1 MSVIAATDGTESAN
15 VAVAWAAQEAR
26 RRRASLRIV
35 YAYDSDWLESRF
47 DIGAEYLDVA
57 ESLAKAV
64 VADARDR
71 AMAAVPG
78 LHIETDILPGHAIP
92 RLLEVAEGADLLV
105 LGSRGRGGFS
115 GLVLGSVSQRLAT
128 HAPCPVA
135 VVRDEASGDGP
146 VVAGVDDTPSAEFV
160 LPTAFAAAAERDT
173 TLIVI
178 RSYLPAIPRWLATVP
193 MPADLSNPADDPGE
207 RERLEEQLAP
217 WRDRYPQVRVETV
230 LTHDGAAAAL
240 VGATKR
246 AALTVVGSHGHG
258 TLAAALLGSTVLQLL
273 HHADCPVMVVR

>member
-1 MSVIAATDGTESAN
+1 MTVIVATDGTESAS
-15 VAVAWAAQEAR
+15 VAVKWAALEAR
-26 RRRASLRIV
+26 RRQAGLRIV
-35 YAYDSDWLESRF
+35 YAYDSDWLETRF

-57 ESLAKAV
+57 ESLARAV

-71 AMAAVPG
+71 AHAVVPD
-78 LHIETDILPGHAIP
+78 LRIETDTLPGHTIP

-105 LGSRGRGGFS
+105 LGSRGRGGFA
-115 GLVLGSVSQRLAT
+115 GMLLGSVSQRLAT

-135 VVRDEASGDGP
+135 VVRDGAFTDGP
-146 VVAGVDDTPSAEFV
+146 VVAGVDDSPSAEQV

-178 RSYLPAIPRWLATVP
+178 RSYLPMIPAWLTPLPGEAP
-193 MPADLSNPADDPGE
+193 NPPEDPTE
-207 RERLEEQLAP
+207 RERLEKQLAP
-217 WRDRYPQVRVETV
+217 WRQRYPQVRVETV
-230 LTHDGAAAAL
+230 LTYDGAAAAL
-240 VGATKR
+240 VGATKH

-258 TLAAALLGSTVLQLL
+258 TVAAALLGSTVLQLL

>member
-1 MSVIAATDGTESAN
+1 MSVIVATDGTEAAT
-15 VAVAWAAQEAR
+15 VAVTWAAAEAR

-35 YAYDSDWLESRF
+35 YAYDSDWLESRY

-71 AMAAVPG
+71 ARAAVPD
-78 LHIETDILPGHAIP
+78 LYIETDTRPGPAIP
-92 RLLEVAEGADLLV
+92 RLIEWAEGADLLV
-105 LGSRGRGGFS
+105 LGSRGRGGFT
-115 GLVLGSVSQRLAT
+115 GMLLGSVSQRLAT

-135 VVRDEASGDGP
+135 VVRDGASGDGA
-146 VVAGVDDTPSAEFV
+146 VVAGVDDSPAAGQV

-178 RSYLPAIPRWLATVP
+178 RSYLPAIPRWLAGVP
-193 MPADLSNPADDPGE
+193 MPPADDPAE
-207 RERLEEQLAP
+207 RSRLEEQLAP
-217 WRDRYPQVRVETV
+217 WRKRYPQVRLETV

-240 VGATKR
+240 VEATR
-246 AALTVVGSHGHG
+246 HAALTVVGSHGHG
-258 TLAAALLGSTVLQLL
+258 TVAAALLGSTVLQLL

>member
-1 MSVIAATDGTESAN
+1 MSVIVATDGTEAAA
-15 VAVAWAAQEAR
+15 VAVRWAALEAR
-26 RRRASLRIV
+26 RRRAGLRIV

-71 AMAAVPG
+71 ARAVVPD
-78 LHIETDILPGHAIP
+78 LPIETGILPGNAIP

-105 LGSRGRGGFS
+105 LGSRGRGGFA
-115 GLVLGSVSQRLAT
+115 GMLLGSVSQRMAM

-135 VVRDEASGDGP
+135 VVRDEAVGDGA
-146 VVAGVDDTPSAEFV
+146 VVAGVDDSPSAEQV
-160 LPTAFAAAAERDT
+160 LPTAFAAAAKRDT

-178 RSYLPAIPRWLATVP
+178 RSCLL
-193 MPADLSNPADDPGE
+193 DDPDAAQ
-207 RERLEEQLAP
+207 RLEVRLTPYRE
-217 WRDRYPQVRVETV
+217 RYPQVHVETV

-240 VGATKR
+240 VDATR
-246 AALTVVGSHGHG
+246 HAALTVVGSHGHG
-258 TLAAALLGSTVLQLL
+258 TLAAALLGSTVLELL
-273 HHADCPVMVVR
+273 HRADCPVMVVR